1 MSFSVNHCSV
11 CRGNKTSN
19 QVSVCSH
26 ETQHISK
33 IIPFLVWKQDE
44 EATTV
49 QVKEQDQDVLVL
61 KKVSSEKPASTAGSG
76 ETDWR

>member
-1 MSFSVNHCSV
+1 MSVY
-11 CRGNKTSN
+11 
-19 QVSVCSH
+19 SH

-33 IIPFLVWKQDE
+33 IISILVWKQDE

-49 QVKEQDQDVLVL
+49 QVREQDQDVLVL
-61 KKVSSEKPASTAGSG
+61 RKVPSERPASTAGSG